1 MAVNDDAHGEDGALD
16 RDVATR
22 TLLIRLGATMIATGQ
37 PVHEIETELVAVG
50 ARLGHPGI
58 QAGVTP
64 TGLILSLR
72 SGDPA
77 AYESVSGP
85 VRLDQAS
92 EVQRIRHQLL
102 AEELAPEEAVG
113 QLSALRARPER
124 YPPWVAR
131 AAWVA
136 IAVGIALILQPGWR
150 NAALTAGCSIVVYAL
165 MALGKRARPL
175 AGLLP
180 TAAAFSVTLIVF
192 AAADAGWIDGPLRT
206 VLPPL
211 APLLPGALI
220 VTGMSELAAGHMQ
233 AGTSRLVY
241 GIVQL
246 GLFAVGL
253 IAATS
258 VLSVP
263 PEMMGNVRVED
274 IGWWAAPAG
283 LLVIAL
289 GICLVESVALSTA
302 PAVLLVLLMAFAA
315 QSGGQALGSA
325 ALGGF
330 FGAIAASL
338 GATLVERVRPRTA
351 RLVLFLPAFWLL
363 VPGSLGLV
371 GVTTLVAEPDR
382 AVETGLDVLAVI
394 CAIALG
400 LLVGSSAGL
409 ALRARPR
416 PSAR

>member
-1 MAVNDDAHGEDGALD
+1 
-16 RDVATR
+16 
-22 TLLIRLGATMIATGQ
+22 
-37 PVHEIETELVAVG
+37 
-50 ARLGHPGI
+50 
-58 QAGVTP
+58 
-64 TGLILSLR
+64 
-72 SGDPA
+72 
-77 AYESVSGP
+77 
-85 VRLDQAS
+85 
-92 EVQRIRHQLL
+92 
-102 AEELAPEEAVG
+102 
-113 QLSALRARPER
+113 
-124 YPPWVAR
+124 
-131 AAWVA
+131 
-136 IAVGIALILQPGWR
+136 
-150 NAALTAGCSIVVYAL
+150 
-165 MALGKRARPL
+165 
-175 AGLLP
+175 
-180 TAAAFSVTLIVF
+180 
-192 AAADAGWIDGPLRT
+192 
-206 VLPPL
+206 
-211 APLLPGALI
+211 
-220 VTGMSELAAGHMQ
+220 MQ